1 MRRTTSER
9 LIILKR
15 RQHNEHDAIITAFSP
30 QRGCLRLLVK
40 GLTKPQSK
48 LAGHLEPLTVIDG
61 LIVWGQ
67 LPLLSAA
74 VSRQSFG
81 NLKNQLA
88 AVVLASQIINRYQ
101 RWCPLGQAMP
111 DAWSDL
117 LQLLTAWDNQPQSLV
132 VMTLGAQAIQWRLAG
147 QLGLIPDLDY
157 CITCRHHFDSA
168 AWWSLNESGL
178 FCANCRPADA
188 TVQLAVATRHYW
200 QMMLGDDWL
209 ELTKSLPSPTI
220 LEQITG
226 FFNEWLNFLD
236 NYVC

>member
-9 LIILKR
+9 LIIFKR

-30 QRGCLRLLVK
+30 QRGCLSLLVK

-81 NLKNQLA
+81 HLKSQLA

-101 RWCPLGQAMP
+101 RWCLVGQAVP

-117 LQLLTAWDNQPQSLV
+117 FELLTAWNQQPQSLA
-132 VMTLGAQAIQWRLAG
+132 VMTLGTQAIQWRLASR
-147 QLGLIPDLDY
+147 LGSIPDLDY
-157 CITCRHHFDSA
+157 CVTCRDHFGLA
-168 AWWSLNESGL
+168 AWWSLSESGL
-178 FCANCRPADA
+178 FCTNCRPTDA
-188 TVQLAVATRHYW
+188 TIQLAVEARHYW

-220 LEQITG
+220 LEQTTS
-226 FFNEWLNFLD
+226 FFNGWLNFLD